1 MNNQIYD
8 VNAPFEFDKLRLSP
22 PMIIS
27 GGNYFIKYSC
37 NNNPLYIQPPE
48 CKTRGPISQ
57 SSKKAHCDLMFSQ
70 DKTSFIKWMEDL
82 ETVSCKLIYDNREN
96 WFDGV
101 MDLADIE
108 NYFASPLK
116 SYKSGKFYLARA
128 FLPSRL
134 GKINLKIYNES
145 KEEVDIDSI
154 VDQTDV
160 MSILE
165 IQGIKCSSR
174 SFQIEMEI
182 KQMMT
187 LQPVNPFENCLITN
201 RKVEV
206 VPSASTMPS
215 PTASTTNEI
224 PSPRDSGTLEEN
236 IDVSSSVVNS
246 EESLNVQKVDY
257 NENVPLKQKEFQ
269 EKNPSIENSDE
280 NIDNVDTE
288 KSSESEEDEEEEG
301 TMVLP
306 SPPPLPETLEK
317 NDEIQKEEK
326 LTESKE
332 TEETNESGDMTLDDL
347 EFHVHLDDLD
357 KDEVVTIRP
366 QNDIYYERYREA
378 QKRAMIAKNL
388 ALQAYLEAKEIKNTY
403 QLTDIE
409 SDDDSFFLQEN
420 SDEELESEETNE
432 NGDDRVKE
440 KERFPEE
447 IHIEASA

>member
-27 GGNYFIKYSC
+27 GGNYFIKYSYD
-37 NNNPLYIQPPE
+37 NNPLYIQPPE
-48 CKTRGPISQ
+48 CKTRGPISKT
-57 SSKKAHCDLMFSQ
+57 SKKAHCDLLFSQ

-82 ETVSCKLIYDNREN
+82 ETVSCKLIFDNREN
-96 WFDGV
+96 WFDGD

-116 SYKSGKFYLARA
+116 SYKSGKFYQARA

-154 VDQTDV
+154 VDQTDT
-160 MSILE
+160 MAILE

-206 VPSASTMPS
+206 IPSATTMP
-215 PTASTTNEI
+215 
-224 PSPRDSGTLEEN
+224 PSPKVPDSLEEPDIEASFQGSSEVPGSLAEN
-236 IDVSSSVVNS
+236 LIVSPSSTNFK
-246 EESLNVQKVDY
+246 ESQNVQKDDDY
-257 NENVPLKQKEFQ
+257 ENLPLKQKEFQ
-269 EKNPSIENSDE
+269 DKNTTLIENSTKDE
-280 NIDNVDTE
+280 E
-288 KSSESEEDEEEEG
+288 HSEQEEPSGEEEEEEG
-301 TMVLP
+301 TMV
-306 SPPPLPETLEK
+306 PPLQETLEK
-317 NDEIQKEEK
+317 TIEPEVIDENKEKEEV
-326 LTESKE
+326 
-332 TEETNESGDMTLDDL
+332 TLDDL

-357 KDEVVTIRP
+357 QKEVVTIKP

-403 QLTDIE
+403 QLTDVD
-409 SDDDSFFLQEN
+409 SDDDDDSFFLQGNTDKEMESIEGYEN
-420 SDEELESEETNE
+420 SLGLED
-432 NGDDRVKE
+432 GKI
-440 KERFPEE
+440 PEE

>member
-48 CKTRGPISQ
+48 CRTRGPISK

-70 DKTSFIKWMEDL
+70 DKTNFIKWMEDL
-82 ETVSCKLIYDNREN
+82 ETVSCKLIYENREN
-96 WFDGV
+96 WFDSD

-206 VPSASTMPS
+206 VPSATSMPS
-215 PTASTTNEI
+215 SE
-224 PSPRDSGTLEEN
+224 
-236 IDVSSSVVNS
+236 SVVD
-246 EESLNVQKVDY
+246 ESTIQSPTEVPGSLAEKLVVSPSFVNFKESQNVQKDDD
-257 NENVPLKQKEFQ
+257 NENLPLKQKEFQ
-269 EKNPSIENSDE
+269 GKNTSPKNEETSETENP
-280 NIDNVDTE
+280 
-288 KSSESEEDEEEEG
+288 SESEEEEG
-301 TMVLP
+301 SMVV
-306 SPPPLPETLEK
+306 PPLPETLEK
-317 NDEIQKEEK
+317 TQDIEK
-326 LTESKE
+326 L
-332 TEETNESGDMTLDDL
+332 EEIEEIDEGKKSRTGEMTLDDL

-357 KDEVVTIRP
+357 KNETVTIKP

-403 QLTDIE
+403 QLTDVDSDE
-409 SDDDSFFLQEN
+409 DDDSFFMQGHAHDEIEN
-420 SDEELESEETNE
+420 IEETE
-432 NGDDRVKE
+432 NDGE
-440 KERFPEE
+440 LNQETESFPEE
-447 IHIEASA
+447 IHIGASA

>member
-1 MNNQIYD
+1 
-8 VNAPFEFDKLRLSP
+8 
-22 PMIIS
+22 
-27 GGNYFIKYSC
+27 
-37 NNNPLYIQPPE
+37 
-48 CKTRGPISQ
+48 
-57 SSKKAHCDLMFSQ
+57 MFSQ
-70 DKTSFIKWMEDL
+70 DKTNFIKWMEDL
-82 ETVSCKLIYDNREN
+82 ETVSCKLIYENREN
-96 WFDGV
+96 WFDSD

-108 NYFASPLK
+108 NYFASPVK

-187 LQPVNPFENCLITN
+187 LQPVNPFENCLITS

-206 VPSASTMPS
+206 VPSATSMPS
-215 PTASTTNEI
+215 SESVVDESAIQSPTEAPGSLAEK
-224 PSPRDSGTLEEN
+224 LV
-236 IDVSSSVVNS
+236 VSSSFVNFK
-246 EESLNVQKVDY
+246 ESQNVQKDDDY
-257 NENVPLKQKEFQ
+257 ENLPLKQKEFQ
-269 EKNPSIENSDE
+269 GKNTSPQNEETYETENPSD
-280 NIDNVDTE
+280 
-288 KSSESEEDEEEEG
+288 SEEEEEEEEEG
-301 TMVLP
+301 SMVVPL
-306 SPPPLPETLEK
+306 LPETLEK
-317 NDEIQKEEK
+317 TQDIEEIEEGK
-326 LTESKE
+326 KSGSGE
-332 TEETNESGDMTLDDL
+332 TTLDDM

-357 KDEVVTIRP
+357 KNETVTIKP

-403 QLTDIE
+403 QLTDVDSDE
-409 SDDDSFFLQEN
+409 DDDSFFMQGHAHDEN
-420 SDEELESEETNE
+420 ENIEETE
-432 NGDDRVKE
+432 NDSELNQDTE
-440 KERFPEE
+440 SFPEE
-447 IHIEASA
+447 IHIGASA

>member
-1 MNNQIYD
+1 MNNQIHD
-8 VNAPFEFDKLRLSP
+8 VNAPFDFDKLRLSP

-37 NNNPLYIQPPE
+37 DNNPLYIQPPE
-48 CKTRGPISQ
+48 CKTRGPIAK

-82 ETVSCKLIYDNREN
+82 ETVSCKLIYENREN
-96 WFDGV
+96 WFDGD

-160 MSILE
+160 MSIFE

-187 LQPVNPFENCLITN
+187 LQQVNPFESCLITN

-206 VPSASTMPS
+206 IPSASSMPPS
-215 PTASTTNEI
+215 SVEYSSTNEPSTTAS
-224 PSPRDSGTLEEN
+224 RDSGSLEE
-236 IDVSSSVVNS
+236 ISDVSSSFVNS
-246 EESLNVQKVDY
+246 EESQNVQKDDY
-257 NENVPLKQKEFQ
+257 YENLPLKQKEFQ
-269 EKNPSIENSDE
+269 EKTSSIENPRKDE
-280 NIDNVDTE
+280 EENSE
-288 KSSESEEDEEEEG
+288 KESSSESEEEG

-306 SPPPLPETLEK
+306 PLPETLEK
-317 NDEIQKEEK
+317 TQETQAIPESRETKEPESNDAKSE
-326 LTESKE
+326 
-332 TEETNESGDMTLDDL
+332 MTLDDL
-347 EFHVHLDDLD
+347 EFHVHLDDLN
-357 KDEVVTIRP
+357 KDEMVTIKP

-388 ALQAYLEAKEIKNTY
+388 ALQAYLEAREIKNTY
-403 QLTDIE
+403 QLTDID
-409 SDDDSFFLQEN
+409 SDDDSFFLQDNGDEESE
-420 SDEELESEETNE
+420 SDEDNEIESIH
-432 NGDDRVKE
+432 KE
-440 KERFPEE
+440 GSDRFPEE